1 MPIQGADGG
10 VEGWLTWLVFCVG
23 RYNSEE
29 EEEEGKQT
37 KLPFYVSFKIGL
49 MEDYLTKNND
59 GGGEGVAP
67 NRVFM
72 ATGKLYY
79 C

>member
-23 RYNSEE
+23 RYNSGE

-59 GGGEGVAP
+59 GGGERVAP

-72 ATGKLYY
+72 ATRKLYY